1 MAGDTMSQVIVM
13 QVEDFKRVVNESVRS
28 AVREELK
35 TISIAPEVMR
45 EKEAAKY
52 LGLSANTLRQYRV
65 QGIGP
70 AYSKTGSVITYAK
83 ADLDYYLKK
92 AKVKTY

>member
-1 MAGDTMSQVIVM
+1 MSQQIVLLNPLEL
-13 QVEDFKRVVNESVRS
+13 QQLINTSVRQ

-35 TISIAPEVMR
+35 NISTAPEVMR

-52 LGLSANTLRQYRV
+52 LGVSANTLRQYRV
-65 QGIGP
+65 QGVGP

-83 ADLDYYLKK
+83 ADLDFYLQKSK
-92 AKVKTY
+92 IKTYC

>member
-1 MAGDTMSQVIVM
+1 MGQEIVM
-13 QVEDFKRVVNESVRS
+13 LSPNELQNLISASVRS

-35 TISIAPEVMR
+35 NFSTTPEVMR

-52 LGLSANTLRQYRV
+52 LGLSPLTLKNYRS

-70 AYSKTGSVITYAK
+70 VYSKNGAVISYSK
-83 ADLDYYLKK
+83 KDLDLYLQKSK
-92 AKVKTY
+92 IKIYNKN

>member
-52 LGLSANTLRQYRV
+52 LGLCQYPASV
-65 QGIGP
+65 SCAGHWSGI
-70 AYSKTGSVITYAK
+70 
-83 ADLDYYLKK
+83 
-92 AKVKTY
+92 

>member
-1 MAGDTMSQVIVM
+1 MGQEIVM
-13 QVEDFKRVVNESVRS
+13 LSPNELRHLINASVRS

-35 TISIAPEVMR
+35 NFSQAPEVMR

-52 LGLSANTLRQYRV
+52 LGLSPLTLKNYRS

-70 AYSKTGSVITYAK
+70 VYSKNGAVVSYSK
-83 ADLDYYLKK
+83 KDLDLYLQKSK
-92 AKVKTY
+92 IKTYNKG

>member
-1 MAGDTMSQVIVM
+1 MSQQIVLLNPLEL
-13 QVEDFKRVVNESVRS
+13 QQLINTSVRQ

-35 TISIAPEVMR
+35 NISTAPEVMR

-52 LGLSANTLRQYRV
+52 LGLSPLTLKNYRS

-70 AYSKTGSVITYAK
+70 VYSKNGAVNSYSK
-83 ADLDYYLKK
+83 KDLDLYLQKSK
-92 AKVKTY
+92 IKIYNKN